1 VKKIYIMLIALTLV
15 LAAIVPMA
23 IPVAAASPKVVGYVT
38 GSCQGGL
45 GVQPDAS
52 FGGTVKLLSDGTIVG
67 NWHLHFFKSTPLD
80 DPLDYLT
87 NTEWKCDEFDGLIF
101 PDAHTA
107 QFWGTFNLVNN
118 SQKYDYS
125 FTGWFQITDNGEP
138 GIGQD
143 TWTMELPELIAVKHG
158 NFQVYYAGNP

>member
-1 VKKIYIMLIALTLV
+1 M
-15 LAAIVPMA
+15 IVPMA
-23 IPVAAASPKVVGYVT
+23 TPVAAASPKVVGYVT

-52 FGGTVKLLSDGTIVG
+52 FEGTVKLLSDGTIVG
-67 NWHLHFFKSTPLD
+67 SWHLHFFKSFGED
-80 DPLDYLT
+80 ILT

-101 PDAHTA
+101 PDANTA
-107 QFWGTFNLVNN
+107 VFWGTFTLVNN
-118 SQKYDYS
+118 NHQGKGVT
-125 FTGWFQITDNGEP
+125 FTGGFQIMDNSEP

-143 TWTMELPELIAVKHG
+143 TWLMLGMPAPIPVEHG